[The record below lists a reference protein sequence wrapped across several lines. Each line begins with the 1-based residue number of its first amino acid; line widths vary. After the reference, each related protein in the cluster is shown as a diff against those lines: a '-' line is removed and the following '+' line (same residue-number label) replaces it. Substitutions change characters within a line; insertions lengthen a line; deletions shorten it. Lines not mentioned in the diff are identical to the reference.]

1 MGGWFNL
8 LGLTRT
14 EDTVPKGRAKPGF
27 EAALRE
33 LEQLVERM
41 EGGELGLEESLK
53 LYARGMELSNACR
66 EALDDAERRV
76 EMLTGK
82 GAIESLDTPP
92 GDHDSD

>member
-1 MGGWFNL
+1 M
-8 LGLTRT
+8 
-14 EDTVPKGRAKPGF
+14 PKSRAKPGF

-53 LYARGMELSNACR
+53 LYARGMELSQTCR
-66 EALDDAERRV
+66 EALDDAEQRV
-76 EMLTGK
+76 EVLTGQGTIK
-82 GAIESLDTPP
+82 SLDTPP